1 MITLPEKLRLLRLR
15 RQLNQEQ
22 VADALGISLR
32 TYGDLERG
40 KRAPSLS
47 LLTKLAEFYQ
57 TDIAEL
63 LERA

>member
-1 MITLPEKLRLLRLR
+1 MITLPEKLRILRLR

-22 VADALGISLR
+22 VADTLGICLR

-63 LERA
+63 LERG